1 MTIEPLSVNVKV
13 CYKKYLGDMDKN
25 IMNRLQE
32 KYSLEV
38 KAKLKTQFG
47 YSSSMQ
53 IPKLEKIV
61 VSICSGKEAV
71 KNPKTVPFI
80 ESDLALMT
88 GQKPCIARA
97 KKAIANFKLRKGM
110 ALGAF
115 VTLRREKMWCFLDR
129 LISLALPRVRDF
141 RGISPH
147 GFDGRGNFN
156 MGLKEQIVFPEINY
170 DKIDQI
176 RGMNITICTSAT
188 SNKEGLILLGDLGM
202 PFRKT

>member
-1 MTIEPLSVNVKV
+1 
-13 CYKKYLGDMDKN
+13 
-25 IMNRLQE
+25 MNRLQE
-32 KYSLEV
+32 KYNLEV
-38 KAKLKTQFG
+38 KSKLKEQFA

-53 IPKLEKIV
+53 IPRLEKIV

-71 KNPKTVPFI
+71 KNSKTVPFI
-80 ESDLALMT
+80 QSDIAFMT
-88 GQKPCIARA
+88 GQKPCIAKA

-110 ALGAF
+110 PLGAF
-115 VTLRREKMWCFLDR
+115 VTLRREKMWSFLDR

-156 MGLKEQIVFPEINY
+156 MGLREQIVFPEINY

-176 RGMNITICTSAT
+176 RGMNITICTSAP
-188 SNKEGLILLGDLGM
+188 SNKEGQALLSGLGM
-202 PFRKT
+202 PFRKK